1 MAIDRFALCPGGTGK
16 KIKFCHSECVG
27 FLEKIQ
33 KLMEGEQLRAALQL
47 ADQTLARDP
56 NRACVWSFKCL
67 LERATGD
74 VEQFAKAAEEFSQ
87 RFPKSPIALAEQSLS
102 HIIRG
107 NVTEAI
113 TFLGQSI
120 EASSEQHMLYTRQ
133 AVAAVTIGETLADH
147 GHIPAAIE
155 ILTIFLS
162 LMGEQDS
169 PLNELATDLAT
180 SREVLEIRE
189 TQWDG
194 LFATDRYRQL
204 IEVCDHLAT
213 HLRWQD
219 LENHLKEYLNREPE
233 DARVWHYLG
242 VVQMWLMNYQAAGES
257 FARAG
262 ELEKNDRLSVF
273 SLSRAVLFSPILGS
287 GDKVRNVTVV
297 VDDPNRLKE
306 AILSDRHV
314 LARKLGVDEY
324 RRLFSGQDDEPVLP
338 ELALAVLRRPLPDGE
353 NNGARL
359 YAETGEMPVI
369 GYACYYGRQTDRPAR
384 LVFQDVLE
392 SELEWLKELVKG
404 WLGSDTI
411 EWSVDPEAKE
421 KFRFVK
427 LFSDASW
434 ISLLE
439 PSVNVEAE
447 WRSLILKWLPEMTF
461 KCIGDKSLAE
471 AAKDPQKRRWVM
483 ALLISL
489 KSRFGIRSVVDP
501 VDELW
506 QQFGLGFEDDLT
518 LDAKLF
524 RRIPLSL
531 VRVLDVPK
539 LPPKFLGGFYSLAK
553 QYEETYLLQQLAHEV
568 LRRKDDAEI
577 PPALVRS
584 AYLELMEG
592 LLDPASGNSFER
604 LTELV
609 KEGIAFLEKHNLPHG
624 MLHAADFRVAVSRDD
639 QNAITSVIEHVLR
652 EHENEKDI
660 MQFIR
665 GFLALAAQAMSP
677 DKEKK
682 GQTISDTD
690 GVDAMFWTPGQGTA
704 GGAPKKIWVPG
715 AD

>member
-33 KLMEGEQLRAALQL
+33 KLMESEQLRAALQL
-47 ADQTLARDP
+47 VDQTLARDP

-74 VEQFAKAAEEFSQ
+74 VEQFAKAAEEFSR

-120 EASSEQHMLYTRQ
+120 DASSEQRMLYTRQ
-133 AVAAVTIGETLADH
+133 AVAAVTIGETLADY
-147 GHIPAAIE
+147 GHIPAATE

-169 PLNELATDLAT
+169 PLKELATELAT

-189 TQWDG
+189 MQWDG

-204 IEVCDHLAT
+204 LEVCDHLAA
-213 HLRWQD
+213 HLRWQE

-287 GDKVRNVTVV
+287 GDKFRNVTVV

-306 AILSDRHV
+306 AILSDRRV
-314 LARKLGVDEY
+314 LARKLDVDKY
-324 RRLFSGQDDEPVLP
+324 RQMFSGQDDEPVLP

-353 NNGARL
+353 SEGARL
-359 YAETGEMPVI
+359 YAEIGEMPVI
-369 GYACYYGRQTDRPAR
+369 AYARYYGRQTDRPAR
-384 LVFQDVLE
+384 LVFEDALE

-411 EWSVDPEAKE
+411 EWSVDPNVNE
-421 KFRFVK
+421 KLPVVK
-427 LFSDASW
+427 LFSDATR
-434 ISLLE
+434 ICLLE
-439 PSVNVEAE
+439 PSISFEAE
-447 WRSLILKWLPEMTF
+447 WASLIGKWLPAMTF
-461 KCIGDKSLAE
+461 KCLGDKSLAE

-506 QQFGLGFEDDLT
+506 QQFGLGLEDDLT

-577 PPALVRS
+577 PPELVRS

-592 LLDPASGNSFER
+592 LLDPANRSSLEQ

-624 MLHAADFRVAVSRDD
+624 MLHAADFHVALARTD
-639 QNAITSVIEHVLR
+639 QNAVTSVIEHILR

-660 MQFIR
+660 TQFIR
-665 GFLALAAQAMSP
+665 GFLALAAQMTP
-677 DKEKK
+677 PEEEKK
-682 GQTISDTD
+682 GKVLAEAD
-690 GVDAMFWTPGQGTA
+690 GVDIFFTPKDSTA
-704 GGAPKKIWVPG
+704 GGAPKKIWIPG